1 MGSVFAHIKTGKSSL
16 MKLFVLLAS
25 TIFFAITSLA
35 QADQTIEE
43 KVVVC
48 AGCHGEDGKPKM
60 PEVPNI
66 WGQHSGY
73 IYLQL
78 KDFKA
83 KRRASEL
90 MAPITE
96 EMTRE
101 DMLAYAEYFSAK
113 AWSNTGYTSD
123 PAEAAKGQSIGT
135 SGMCTSCH
143 LGTYFGDSAIPHLA
157 GQTQAYLEKQLFA
170 FKTRARNNNPDMSNL
185 VQTFSDDD
193 LKLMSRFLA
202 GQ

>member
-1 MGSVFAHIKTGKSSL
+1 
-16 MKLFVLLAS
+16 MKRITVMA
-25 TIFFAITSLA
+25 FAILLSTSCLVR
-35 QADQTIEE
+35 ADQTIEE
-43 KVVVC
+43 KVTLC
-48 AGCHGEDGKPKM
+48 AACHGEDGKPKM

-73 IYLQL
+73 LYLQL

-90 MAPITE
+90 MGPITE
-96 EMTRE
+96 EMTKE

-113 AWSNTGYTSD
+113 TWPSTGYSSP
-123 PAEAAKGQSIGT
+123 PAEEAKGESIGA

-143 LGTYFGDSAIPHLA
+143 LGTYIGDSAIPHLA

-170 FKTRARNNNPDMSNL
+170 FKTRTRNNNPDMSNL
-185 VQTFSDDD
+185 LQNFSDDD

-202 GQ
+202 GK